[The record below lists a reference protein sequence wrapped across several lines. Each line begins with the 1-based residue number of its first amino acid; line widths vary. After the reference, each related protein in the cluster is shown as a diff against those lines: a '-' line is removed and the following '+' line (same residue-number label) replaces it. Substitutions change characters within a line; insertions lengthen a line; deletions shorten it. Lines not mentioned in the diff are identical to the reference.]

1 MAGLAGKIRPLYR
14 SFKAKNVVTLAAS
27 VSFFGFLSLFPFLV
41 LLASI
46 ASLFIQKKQT
56 FILIQRLLSSLP
68 PAVADTVLQALRRA
82 VTSGKVVS
90 VISFALLVYSSFA
103 AFGQLRLALNRVMG
117 MPVKGKGWRAALR
130 TLGFYVATALV
141 SLLLMLGG
149 GTFFVLAGKLAQVSS
164 ISRFLIIEAGIV
176 IVQVLLF
183 AVSYRYLAAQLL
195 PWKNVLI
202 GGLVTALLWEVLKGL
217 FGLYV
222 SSIGSSTMLYGFIS
236 SVFFLMLWLFYSVLI
251 YFLGAHISVELK

>member
-1 MAGLAGKIRPLYR
+1 MAGLVGEIRELYR

-46 ASLFIQKKQT
+46 ASFFTQKKQA
-56 FILIQRLLSSLP
+56 FIQIERLLSSFP
-68 PAVADTVLQALRRA
+68 PAVADTVLQTLRGA

-90 VISFALLVYSSFA
+90 AISFVLLVSSSLA

-117 MPVKGKGWRAALR
+117 MPVKVKGWKATLR
-130 TLGFYVATALV
+130 TFGFYVATALV

-149 GTFFVLAGKLAQVSS
+149 GTFFVLAAKLAQVSFV
-164 ISRFLIIEAGIV
+164 SRFLIIEAGV
-176 IVQVLLF
+176 FIVQVLLF
-183 AVSYRYLAAQLL
+183 AVSYRYLAAKLL

-202 GGLVTALLWEVLKGL
+202 GGVATALLWEVLKYL

-222 SSIGSSTMLYGFIS
+222 NSIGSLTMLYGFVS

-251 YFLGAHISVELK
+251 YFMGAHISVELK

>member
-1 MAGLAGKIRPLYR
+1 
-14 SFKAKNVVTLAAS
+14 
-27 VSFFGFLSLFPFLV
+27 
-41 LLASI
+41 
-46 ASLFIQKKQT
+46 
-56 FILIQRLLSSLP
+56 LP
-68 PAVADTVLQALRRA
+68 PAVADTVLKALRGA
-82 VTSGKVVS
+82 VTSGKVAS
-90 VISFALLVYSSFA
+90 AISFALLVFSSLT

-117 MPVKGKGWRAALR
+117 MPVKAKGWKA
-130 TLGFYVATALV
+130 TLKTFGFYVATALV

-149 GTFFVLAGKLAQVSS
+149 GTFFVLAAKLAKVSFV
-164 ISRFLIIEAGIV
+164 SRFLIIEAGIV

-183 AVSYRYLAAQLL
+183 AVSYRYLAAKLL

-202 GGLVTALLWEVLKGL
+202 GGMVTALLWEVLKYL

-222 SSIGSSTMLYGFIS
+222 NSIGHFTILYGFMS